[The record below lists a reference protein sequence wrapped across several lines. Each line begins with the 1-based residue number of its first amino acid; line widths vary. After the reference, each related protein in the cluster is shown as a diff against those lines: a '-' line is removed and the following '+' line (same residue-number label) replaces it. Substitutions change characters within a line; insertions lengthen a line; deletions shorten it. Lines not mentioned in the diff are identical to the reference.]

1 MNKKLQYLI
10 LNRFYNTQE
19 NCIFALRALLFSSNH
34 NIVCIVM
41 QLGYIN
47 FSQEERNNLY
57 KVIQSIRE
65 HHAIDELGIGRIRDA
80 FSNKM
85 FPGMSTLHNRAKYF
99 VVLPCLY
106 HQVEKG
112 QYNSKN
118 EVIQKVLDLEIKL
131 TRQLVEWCKGDYASE
146 NYGITGSTVIDAAE
160 KNSSKYVKYDPSY
173 IYWGGL
179 VTYEFVKTDGN
190 VYQLIFE
197 RSKHPEKHCKSMSD
211 GCDGD
216 SEKMSGRLPLFDTGG
231 LDYKIDGN
239 TSIPIKLE
247 RQEAEFIK
255 LKITR
260 SEKSRNSLLSYLL
273 THPEIPTDKD
283 RFLDLGS
290 VWGELPDRYRRL
302 YLLAARF
309 SKFIYMLRIFYNYIY
324 IKKTHQE
331 SVEGE
336 KESQEMLQRYKD
348 FYAENKE
355 ELSKDKL
362 EEVLEYVD
370 NDVADIYVKS
380 FVRQAAEYVGNEQ
393 FDELEKCIIG
403 REKETKG
410 AALAKLTN
418 WKKYVG
424 KEHVEAFEL
433 DYRWSRVSSMIKEI
447 KEGMNNGE

>member
-1 MNKKLQYLI
+1 MC
-10 LNRFYNTQE
+10 FGD
-19 NCIFALRALLFSSNH
+19 ALFSSNH

-65 HHAIDELGIGRIRDA
+65 PHAIDELGIGRIRDA

-106 HQVEKG
+106 HQAEKG

-131 TRQLVEWCKGDYASE
+131 TRQLVEWCKGVNASE

-160 KNSSKYVKYDPSY
+160 KSSSKYVKYDPSY

-179 VTYEFVKTDGN
+179 VTYEFVRMDGN
-190 VYQLIFE
+190 VYELIFK
-197 RSKHPEKHCKSMSD
+197 RSKHPEKHCKLMSD

-216 SEKMSGRLPLFDTGG
+216 SEDLSGRPQPLFYTGG
-231 LDYKIDGN
+231 LNYKFDGK
-239 TSIPIKLE
+239 TPISIKLT

-255 LKITR
+255 DRITR
-260 SEKSRNSLLSYLL
+260 SEKSHNSLLSYLL

-290 VWGELPDRYRRL
+290 VWGELPDEYRRL

-324 IKKTHQE
+324 IKKTHQDPD
-331 SVEGE
+331 EGE
-336 KESQEMLQRYKD
+336 IKSQEMLQRYRD

-355 ELSKDKL
+355 NLSKEKL
-362 EEVLEYVD
+362 EEVLKYVD

-380 FVRQAAEYVGNEQ
+380 FVRQAAEYVENEQ
-393 FDELEKCIIG
+393 FDELEKCIIR
-403 REKETKG
+403 REKDTKG

-418 WKKYVG
+418 WRKYVG

-447 KEGMNNGE
+447 KEGLNNGE

>member
-1 MNKKLQYLI
+1 MC
-10 LNRFYNTQE
+10 FGD
-19 NCIFALRALLFSSNH
+19 ALFSSNH

-65 HHAIDELGIGRIRDA
+65 PHAIDELGIGRIRDA

-106 HQVEKG
+106 HQAEKG
-112 QYNSKN
+112 VYNSKN

-131 TRQLVEWCKGDYASE
+131 TRQLVEWCKGVNASE

-160 KNSSKYVKYDPSY
+160 KSSSKYVKYDPSY

-179 VTYEFVKTDGN
+179 VTYGFVRTDGN

-197 RSKHPEKHCKSMSD
+197 RSKHPEKHCKLMSD

-216 SEKMSGRLPLFDTGG
+216 SEDLSGRLQLFDTGG
-231 LDYKIDGN
+231 LNYKFDGK
-239 TSIPIKLE
+239 TPISIKLT

-273 THPEIPTDKD
+273 TNDEFPTDKK
-283 RFLDLGS
+283 RFLDLGNE
-290 VWGELPDRYRRL
+290 WNGLPDEYCRL

-324 IKKTHQE
+324 IKKTHQDPD
-331 SVEGE
+331 EGE
-336 KESQEMLQRYKD
+336 IKSQEMLQRYKD

-355 ELSKDKL
+355 ELSKEKL
-362 EEVLEYVD
+362 EEVLKYVD

-380 FVRQAAEYVGNEQ
+380 FVRQAAEYVENKQ
-393 FDELEKCIIG
+393 FDKLEECIIR
-403 REKETKG
+403 REKKTKE
-410 AALAKLTN
+410 AAAKLTY
-418 WKKYVG
+418 WRKYVG
-424 KEHVEAFEL
+424 KEHVEASEL

-447 KEGMNNGE
+447 KEGLNNGE